1 MFPEDSE
8 VGVGRRVERR
18 RAREEE
24 VVVFPTPPL
33 PVRNINFG
41 VVWEGRSSILFK
53 KGDVDVEVVGVGV
66 FEYRRVVV
74 CVLYRNE
81 YCLLYLVEECRG
93 SLCVRQLFSTPIVHI
108 VDICRGLYWCGVLTN
123 E

>member
-41 VVWEGRSSILFK
+41 VVGEGRSSILFR

-74 CVLYRNE
+74 CVLYCVE
-81 YCLLYLVEECRG
+81 YCLLYLVPCLDECRE
-93 SLCVRQLFSTPIVHI
+93 SLCVRHLFSFPIVHI
-108 VDICRGLYWCGVLTN
+108 VDIYKGVY
-123 E
+123 